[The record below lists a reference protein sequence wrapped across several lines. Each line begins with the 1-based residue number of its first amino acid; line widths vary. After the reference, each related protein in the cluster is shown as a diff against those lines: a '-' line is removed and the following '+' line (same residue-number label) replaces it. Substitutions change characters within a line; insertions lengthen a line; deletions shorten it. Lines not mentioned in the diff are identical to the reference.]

1 MSAGTRQ
8 PYGALFSVAVIG
20 LGLAGCSGAPRS
32 PMVGLGLES
41 NPPGADA
48 VTSLGPG
55 CKTPCTVT
63 LPIPTGDFTV
73 SYTLNDYQPAT
84 VAVRV
89 FGSPAGALSPGTTR
103 LEPDPVVAQLQ
114 SIAPPPKPPPVRRPK
129 PKKPPAPAQ

>member
-1 MSAGTRQ
+1 MSVRARQLRGT
-8 PYGALFSVAVIG
+8 LFSVAAVGFSI
-20 LGLAGCSGAPRS
+20 AGCSSAPKP
-32 PMVGLGLES
+32 PMLGLGLES

-63 LPIPTGDFTV
+63 LPAPTGDFTV
-73 SYTLNDYQPAT
+73 SYTLNDYQPTT

-89 FGSPAGALSPGTTR
+89 FGSQAGMLSPGTTR

-114 SIAPPPKPPPVRRPK
+114 PIAPPPKPVGRQK
-129 PKKPPAPAQ
+129 PKKPTAQTQ

>member
-1 MSAGTRQ
+1 MVAG
-8 PYGALFSVAVIG
+8 LS
-20 LGLAGCSGAPRS
+20 LAGCSSAPRQ
-32 PMVGLGLES
+32 PMLALGLES

-63 LPIPTGDFTV
+63 LPIPSGDFTV
-73 SYTLNDYQPAT
+73 SYSLNEYQPT
-84 VAVRV
+84 SVPVRV
-89 FGSPAGALSPGTTR
+89 FGNSAGVLSPGTTR

-114 SIAPPPKPPPVRRPK
+114 PIAPPPKPPPVRRPK